1 MNNKI
6 GIFSS
11 AVLAT
16 VATASTALAHTSSE
30 IGVGFIHPISG
41 IDHLL
46 ALLANALVGV
56 LKSVLVAA
64 VAVLALCKVTS
75 PNVPTSK
82 VAGDEEW
89 DGLAEV
95 RKKAAVSGGTE
106 MAVRNPVGDV

>member
-16 VATASTALAHTSSE
+16 VATVSTALAHTSSE

-46 ALLANALVGV
+46 ALLANAPVGV
-56 LKSVLVAA
+56 LAGAFIALTVLGLGARR
-64 VAVLALCKVTS
+64 LIR
-75 PNVPTSK
+75 SK
-82 VAGDEEW
+82 NRG
-89 DGLAEV
+89 
-95 RKKAAVSGGTE
+95 
-106 MAVRNPVGDV
+106 

>member
-16 VATASTALAHTSSE
+16 VATVSTALAHTSSE

-46 ALLANALVGV
+46 ALLENAPVGV
-56 LKSVLVAA
+56 LTGAFIALTVLGLGARR
-64 VAVLALCKVTS
+64 LIR
-75 PNVPTSK
+75 SK
-82 VAGDEEW
+82 NQG
-89 DGLAEV
+89 
-95 RKKAAVSGGTE
+95 
-106 MAVRNPVGDV
+106 